1 MIWQNELQHVASE
14 VVNSPRL
21 LAASAATTSALS
33 IAEIANIVTGWI
45 TTSGILLGAVA
56 TALLI
61 RVHWVKYKNEVITNR
76 LLLRQLADLEEKDAS

>member
-1 MIWQNELQHVASE
+1 MIWQNELANVASE

-33 IAEIANIVTGWI
+33 LAEIANLVTGWV
-45 TTSGILLGAVA
+45 TTSGILLGVVA

-61 RVHWVKYKNEVITNR
+61 RVHWINYKNAVLQNQV
-76 LLLRQLADLEEKDAS
+76 LLRQLAETDEKEVA